1 MLNSRDID
9 DLRADVAAN
18 CRVWMQL
25 CRDAGL
31 AVCITGTVRDRAYQ
45 EYCYRNGTS
54 KGRVPTFHA
63 QGVGLAFDFCK
74 NVKGQEYSDPVF
86 FQRAGELGE
95 RVGFEWGGRWKSFPD
110 RPHLQ
115 WSGGGKYTGSM
126 ILAGRYPPA
135 MPLYRA
141 AETAGEAKEEGEDM
155 KLYHWFS
162 DMPDWA
168 RGSAE
173 KAYRRG
179 ILQADADSGAVNVY
193 ECSLQTIV
201 WLDRL
206 GLLEAEPS
214 QALLS

>member
-1 MLNSRDID
+1 MASCSRLQFTGCSMYNSRDID

-63 QGVGLAFDFCK
+63 QGVGLAFDFCR
-74 NVKGQEYSDPVF
+74 NVKGQEYSDPAF

-115 WSGGGKYTGSM
+115 WSGGGKYTSSM
-126 ILAGRYPPA
+126 ILAGQYPPT
-135 MPLYRA
+135 MPLYKEK
-141 AETAGEAKEEGEDM
+141 ETAMTTEEAKSTLKAKAGLSDTTIEYLWSYRWGDELLVKLAKAMEG
-155 KLYHWFS
+155 K
-162 DMPDWA
+162 
-168 RGSAE
+168 
-173 KAYRRG
+173 
-179 ILQADADSGAVNVY
+179 
-193 ECSLQTIV
+193 
-201 WLDRL
+201 
-206 GLLEAEPS
+206 
-214 QALLS
+214 